1 MIVLWMNVESS
12 EEDSFHD
19 PALTKWH
26 TYSKYV
32 SPIYYPID
40 PGTDLAAGGV
50 PTGAFQTRNHSS
62 WKIMLFAQSDNH
74 ELVDAE
80 ATAR

>member
-1 MIVLWMNVESS
+1 MTRLSQSDTRTVNI
-12 EEDSFHD
+12 
-19 PALTKWH
+19 
-26 TYSKYV
+26 V

-50 PTGAFQTRNHSS
+50 PTGAFQTRNHSL
-62 WKIMLFAQSDNH
+62 WKIMLFARSDNH
-74 ELVDAE
+74 ELVEAE